1 MIKDTRKSTRNE
13 CACKEGFADAD
24 WIELIPEQV
33 DRERMIKFIEAD
45 STYRPG
51 KALLNGDKARS
62 IKDIFGS
69 CILKK

>member
-1 MIKDTRKSTRNE
+1 MCIRDS
-13 CACKEGFADAD
+13 
-24 WIELIPEQV
+24 
-33 DRERMIKFIEAD
+33 

-69 CILKK
+69 CILKKIAVPDASSAYLGLSLIHI